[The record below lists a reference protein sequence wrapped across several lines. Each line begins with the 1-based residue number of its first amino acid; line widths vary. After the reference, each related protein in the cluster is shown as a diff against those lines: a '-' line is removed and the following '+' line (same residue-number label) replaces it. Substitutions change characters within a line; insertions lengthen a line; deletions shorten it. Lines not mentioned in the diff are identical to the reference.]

1 MNNKNNEMCVLAK
14 MVQNLIKLNSESV
27 FVPIEN
33 NNYYNYNNF
42 GINEEIFLEN
52 NIEKEE
58 IKNEIILNFFLHILN
73 FFKFFYFIYTYI
85 Y

>member
-58 IKNEIILNFFLHILN
+58 IKNEIILNMDK
-73 FFKFFYFIYTYI
+73 FKFFLFDFLI
-85 Y
+85 